1 MPNQLPDPYHHTQ
14 RGPLYLITLAVAIV
28 VFAMAWTGWNE
39 PTLVVGLLIL
49 AGIFVLTSLMFKHL
63 TVSDEGEHLAVRFG
77 PLPVFRRRIPYADIS
92 SVQADRTSWI
102 DGWGIHWVPGR
113 GYTYNLWGFSC
124 VKLEVRGRVIRIG
137 SDDVKNLVTFI
148 QAKINERG

>member
-1 MPNQLPDPYHHTQ
+1 MPNELPERYHHTQ
-14 RGPLYLITLAVAIV
+14 SGALYLITVAVAIV
-28 VFAMAWTGWNE
+28 VFAMAGTAWKE
-39 PTLVVGLLIL
+39 PTLVIGLLIL
-49 AGIFVLTSLMFKHL
+49 AGIFVLLSLMFKHL
-63 TVSDEGEHLAVRFG
+63 TVSDEGEYLAVRFG

-137 SDDVKNLVTFI
+137 SDDVENLVKFI
-148 QAKINERG
+148 KAKIAERG